1 MDVLK
6 GDHCAVSTCK
16 QFDFLPFKCDY
27 CGKTYCLD
35 HRAQNSHDC
44 DSSSRPE
51 LKNIIPQC
59 PICNAMIAI
68 TSGEDPNTKMDLH
81 IRSNCTQ
88 YKLDDGNGSD
98 KKSDSNS
105 SNHSKGACGYSKC
118 KSKRAPI
125 ECHDCHKFFCPEH
138 RFPQDHMCGKNDSS
152 SSLNKEGESKGL
164 KMLASMGITR
174 PNTQRSTA
182 AARGAPLGQNNKSNT
197 SSKNSLRSS
206 EETKEEEKQ
215 TNPTSNKKNFNTRNR
230 ERNLSITYSYARYS
244 HWKVGY

>member
-16 QFDFLPFKCDY
+16 QFDFLPFKCDS

-35 HRAQNSHDC
+35 HRGQSAHNC
-44 DSSSRPE
+44 DSSNRPE

-59 PICNAMIAI
+59 PICNAMIIIA
-68 TSGEDPNTKMDLH
+68 SGEDPNAKMDLH

-88 YKLDDGNGSD
+88 YKIDDGNVSD
-98 KKSDSNS
+98 KKSDSNNF
-105 SNHSKGACGYSKC
+105 NHSSKGLCGYSKC

-152 SSLNKEGESKGL
+152 SSSNKGESKGL
-164 KMLASMGITR
+164 KMLAAMGITR
-174 PNTQRSTA
+174 PNNKSSGGS
-182 AARGAPLGQNNKSNT
+182 RGTPLGQNKNNSS
-197 SSKNSLRSS
+197 SSKSGLRSS
-206 EETKEEEKQ
+206 TEETKEEEISS
-215 TNPTSNKKNFNTRNR
+215 SNKK
-230 ERNLSITYSYARYS
+230 
-244 HWKVGY
+244 KV